1 MGPGSLQKYN
11 CLGMTG
17 GSVMRNESAIVNDF
31 LHATSKLIWPHFGCS
46 CVLLFVL
53 DKGGIIC
60 HIWMQFMMHISS
72 SPPSQF
78 SDDHYAATSVRWGI
92 QNWFMKHFRKNINC
106 LLYAAMIFTF
116 VFPFLIEPFNG
127 NEKINQQNN
136 ETTNSRDVKMKK
148 RRNDK
153 MAKWK
158 NGEITK
164 RRSDETMKRQNEKTA
179 KRRNY

>member
-1 MGPGSLQKYN
+1 M
-11 CLGMTG
+11 
-17 GSVMRNESAIVNDF
+17 
-31 LHATSKLIWPHFGCS
+31 
-46 CVLLFVL
+46 LFVL

-136 ETTNSRDVKMKK
+136 EPTNSRDVKMKK

-164 RRSDETMKRQNEKTA
+164 RRTDETMKRQNEETA
-179 KRRNY
+179 KRWNY